1 MNARWLSLSCLALV
15 FACCLTACSQ
25 APLVSPAIAAAQAS
39 SQRGAQAF
47 SKGELAIAQRE
58 YTTALRIHESL
69 GDSAGRA
76 SSLLSLARIYAQAGR
91 SDDALA
97 AVQEVLND
105 PNLAGTALLITAHG
119 RAAGLLLAKGDVTN
133 AGLQL
138 TRAGVLCG
146 SGCSDAG
153 ALMVLRSRAA
163 LLQQQPALAL
173 KLATEALTLV
183 PAASTPPVRQPQAS
197 AERANALRVQAQA
210 HAALGQHALA
220 AEPAKAALE
229 LDRAL
234 GLADRIQ
241 LDLDLLAQTYS
252 ALGVPAL
259 SQQYLTLAERARAA
273 SRDLRSNVSQD

>member
-1 MNARWLSLSCLALV
+1 MSARQLPFLHLHLV
-15 FACCLTACSQ
+15 FACCLTACTQ
-25 APLVSPAIAAAQAS
+25 VPLMSPAVTAAQAS

-47 SKGELAIAQRE
+47 SKGDLAVSQRE
-58 YTTALRIHESL
+58 YTNALHVYESL

-76 SSLLSLARIYAQAGR
+76 SSLLSLARIYAQTGR

-105 PNLAGTALLITAHG
+105 PVPAGTATLITAHG
-119 RAAGLLLAKGDVTN
+119 RAAALLLAKGDTKN
-133 AGLQL
+133 ANMQL
-138 TRAGVLCG
+138 TRAVALCG
-146 SGCSDAG
+146 SGCGETG
-153 ALMVLRSRAA
+153 ALMVLRARSA
-163 LLQQQPALAL
+163 LLQQQPAVAL
-173 KLATEALTLV
+173 KLASDALGLL
-183 PAASTPPVRQPQAS
+183 AASTPPVRQAQAS

-210 HAALGQHALA
+210 YAALEQHAAA

-234 GLADRIQ
+234 GLADRVQ

-252 ALGVPAL
+252 ALGVPTL

-273 SRDLRSNVSQD
+273 SRDLRGNTSPD